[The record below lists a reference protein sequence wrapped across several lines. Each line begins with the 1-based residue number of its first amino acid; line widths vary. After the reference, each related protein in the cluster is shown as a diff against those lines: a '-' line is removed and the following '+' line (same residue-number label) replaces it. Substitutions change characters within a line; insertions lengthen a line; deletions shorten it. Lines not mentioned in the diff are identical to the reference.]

1 MRTLFLTHRLPYA
14 PNRGDRIRAFHLLQ
28 AIASF
33 SDVDLVS
40 LVHDREEAS
49 HVKDLA
55 QLAHV
60 SSVPVS
66 RRRNLLL
73 AAPSLLGA
81 TPLTHVLLD
90 SPSLQSSLERA
101 RARQPDVVLAYC
113 SGMARFALTPS
124 LNHLP
129 FVLDMVD
136 VDSYKWACLADT
148 VPWPFRPVYRREA
161 RTLRVFEAL
170 ATRRARATL
179 VVNDRER
186 EALQGIVPG
195 ATIAVVPNGID
206 VSAFERPWKGLPRR
220 DQGMVV
226 FCGVMDYPPNEQ
238 AVLWFGREVWPLV
251 LGQCPDA
258 CFLVVGS
265 NPTSA
270 LRTLAAELPNIQVTG
285 SVARVQPFLWR
296 ATVSVAPLQ
305 VARGVQNKVLEA
317 LAAGLPVVTTPA
329 VMEGLPIEAWPAC
342 AVGHDV
348 QGFARSVLRLLKMTQ
363 CQRDAIVAQAD
374 LTQLGWKRRL
384 DPIREILSGVAR
396 SQSTQLQQSG
406 NSVVR
411 GKPDDPLRAVAPQG
425 ADAMRYIPPYART

>member
-49 HVKDLA
+49 HIGDLA

-60 SSVPVS
+60 SCVPIS
-66 RRRNLLL
+66 RRRNFLLSV
-73 AAPSLLGA
+73 PSLLGNR
-81 TPLTHVLLD
+81 PLTHVLLD
-90 SPSLQSSLERA
+90 SPALQPTLERA
-101 RARQPDVVLAYC
+101 LARQPDVVLAYC
-113 SGMARFALTPS
+113 TGMARFALTRS
-124 LNHLP
+124 LARLP

-136 VDSYKWACLADT
+136 VDSYKWASLADAA
-148 VPWPFRPVYRREA
+148 PWPLRPVYRREA

-170 ATRRARATL
+170 ATRRAWVTL

-186 EALQGIVPG
+186 DALQGIVPG
-195 ATIAVVPNGID
+195 GTIAVVPNGID
-206 VSAFERPWKGLPRR
+206 VSAFQRPWEGLSGR
-220 DQGMVV
+220 DRGMVV

-238 AVLWFGREVWPLV
+238 AVLWFGRRVWPLIIR
-251 LGQCPDA
+251 QCPDA
-258 CFLVVGS
+258 CFLIVGS

-305 VARGVQNKVLEA
+305 VARGIQNKVLEA
-317 LAAGLPVVTTPA
+317 LAAGLPVVTTPT
-329 VMEGLPIEAWPAC
+329 VMEGLPAEVWPAC

-348 QGFARSVLRLLKMTQ
+348 QDFARSVLRFLKMTQ
-363 CQRDAIVAQAD
+363 CQRDAIVAQID
-374 LTQLGWKRRL
+374 FTQLGWKRRL

-396 SQSTQLQQSG
+396 NQSTQLQRPG
-406 NSVVR
+406 DDVVR
-411 GKPDDPLRAVAPQG
+411 GKPDDLWRAAAPQG
-425 ADAMRYIPPYART
+425 EDAMRYIPPYART